1 MANTETARAAKQRTW
16 INHTIWIK
24 SMNSVYVSMHAGAY
38 VYAMTD
44 RNACDSLTED
54 SFSGLCHKDY
64 IENICVPVQQQM
76 SVID

>member
-1 MANTETARAAKQRTW
+1 MDQPHDMDKIDEYMC
-16 INHTIWIK
+16 
-24 SMNSVYVSMHAGAY
+24 SMYVSMHAGAY

-64 IENICVPVQQQM
+64 IENICVPVNDKCQ
-76 SVID
+76 